1 MTTRFNRRNNA
12 SISVKITC
20 NQNLSPLLALILV
33 CFDCLCMILGTY
45 VCTLEK
51 DWLFNVYE
59 HNNVIACIFNQYK
72 PKISLHVTFL
82 KKTNIFLSFLYNKV
96 YGKSKS
102 PMSRGTSH
110 RSIGSEL
117 SFSNIATL
125 KSASNS
131 VQSGVSARS
140 NFEINAKYVDY
151 LDRVHNFF
159 YFFSQIC
166 IS

>member
-1 MTTRFNRRNNA
+1 MSTVA
-12 SISVKITC
+12 HI
-20 NQNLSPLLALILV
+20 
-33 CFDCLCMILGTY
+33 
-45 VCTLEK
+45 
-51 DWLFNVYE
+51 
-59 HNNVIACIFNQYK
+59 
-72 PKISLHVTFL
+72 FL
-82 KKTNIFLSFLYNKV
+82 KKANIFSISFLCNKV

-151 LDRVHNFF
+151 V
-159 YFFSQIC
+159 S
-166 IS
+166 